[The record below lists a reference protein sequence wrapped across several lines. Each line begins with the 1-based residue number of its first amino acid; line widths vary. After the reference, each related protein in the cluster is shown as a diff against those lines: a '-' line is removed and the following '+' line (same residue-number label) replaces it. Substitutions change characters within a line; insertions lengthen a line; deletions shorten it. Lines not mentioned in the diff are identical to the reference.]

1 MGHDDQV
8 LDDVDRRTRRLE
20 ERVLRLEALVP
31 AAGSTTAPPR
41 PVRSLVMPDAPAR
54 QAASAAPPR
63 PPVAPARW
71 TAPTPAPT
79 RTVPSTKPR
88 ASSLEDLLGGRV
100 LAWVGG
106 AAVIVGL
113 AYFLALAVSNGW
125 IGEGGRTLL
134 AGAASAGLLG
144 LGVWLHERRGRT
156 DAALTSVS
164 AGIAGLFMTAAVA
177 TTVYALIPVGAGLA
191 LALAAGA
198 VATLLAVRWES
209 QVIAAI
215 GIVGALL
222 APVLVGAPSSAETVA
237 ILFVAAASAVSV
249 LVYQR
254 WEWLGFAAI
263 LVTVP
268 QWGAWLFGL
277 ESVAGCVAVLFA
289 FGTLGA
295 AAAIGFE
302 LRTAADRLRPSA
314 AFLLGL
320 NALIVALAGWFSLAT
335 TSEGPAAQL
344 WLCGLAGAHLAIG
357 LAASRSKRISH
368 GLGLVSLTIG
378 MVLADVAFASLV
390 DGPALAL
397 GWALGAVGFAA
408 LLRRGNLRD
417 DDKAL
422 IGVGLGAHVTLALL
436 NAVVG
441 HAPPEM
447 LLSSPGDRTTA
458 VMVLAAVA
466 AATLGSARLTAAGHP
481 RGRVVLDAVGLLTTA
496 YLTAV
501 ALDGTGLVVALTLE
515 ACALASLARRNPDEV
530 ATIAA
535 IGYLGAALAHVLVLE
550 APPVA
555 LLEGVDDLMAA
566 AVTLGALGAAALRF
580 GHLRASG
587 DEGKAIFGGTA
598 ALAFLYLA
606 SVVVVD
612 RFQPGDGASTAGIL
626 DLGVR
631 QQGQMMLSALW
642 SVVGVGALISGLRGD
657 LRVVRLGA
665 LALLGAT
672 ATKVFMYDLSA
683 LTAGYRVASF
693 IGLGVVLL
701 FGAHAYQRMRPGP
714 GRDELGEMADTL
726 R

>member
-8 LDDVDRRTRRLE
+8 LEDVDQRTRRLE
-20 ERVLRLEALVP
+20 QRVLRLEALVP
-31 AAGSTTAPPR
+31 AAAPRRVGPLDMSDVPERPPAPAEPPR
-41 PVRSLVMPDAPAR
+41 D
-54 QAASAAPPR
+54 
-63 PPVAPARW
+63 PVAPAQR
-71 TAPTPAPT
+71 TAPTPAPA
-79 RTVPSTKPR
+79 RPAPAAKPSAKPR
-88 ASSLEDLLGGRV
+88 ASGVEDLLGGRV

-134 AGAASAGLLG
+134 AGVASAGLLG
-144 LGVWLHERRGRT
+144 CGVWLHERRGRT
-156 DAALTSVS
+156 DAALTAVS
-164 AGIAGLFMTAAVA
+164 AGVVGLFMTAAVA
-177 TTVYALIPVGAGLA
+177 TTVYALVPAGAGLA

-198 VATLLAVRWES
+198 IVTVLAVRWGS

-222 APVLVGAPSSAETVA
+222 APVLVGAPSSTETVA
-237 ILFVAAASAVSV
+237 ILFVAAASAIGV

-254 WEWLGFAAI
+254 WEWLGFVAI

-277 ESVAGCVAVLFA
+277 ESVAGCVAGLVA

-302 LRTAADRLRPSA
+302 VRTAAPALRPSA
-314 AFLLGL
+314 AFMLSL
-320 NALIVALAGWFSLAT
+320 NALVVALAGWFSLSSA
-335 TSEGPAAQL
+335 SDGPAAQL
-344 WLCGLAGAHLAIG
+344 WLCGLAAAHLAVG
-357 LAASRSKRISH
+357 LAAPRSKRISH
-368 GLGLVSLTIG
+368 ELGLVLLTIAT
-378 MVLADVAFASLV
+378 VLGDVAFTSIV
-390 DGPALAL
+390 DGPALAV
-397 GWALGAVGFAA
+397 GWALSAMGFAA
-408 LLRRGNLRD
+408 LLRRRGLREAD
-417 DDKAL
+417 EAL
-422 IGVGLGAHVTLALL
+422 IGLGLGAHVILALL
-436 NAVVG
+436 DAVVG
-441 HAPPEM
+441 HAPPQM
-447 LLSSPGDRTTA
+447 LVSSPGDRTTA

-481 RGRVVLDAVGLLTTA
+481 RWRVALDAVGLLTVA

-501 ALDGTGLVVALTLE
+501 ALDGTALVVVLSVE
-515 ACALASLARRNPDEV
+515 ACALASLARRTRDEP

-535 IGYLGAALAHVLVLE
+535 VAYLGAAVIHVLALE

-555 LLEGVDDLMAA
+555 LLEGVDDLVAA
-566 AVTLGALGAAALRF
+566 VVTLGALGIAATRF
-580 GHLRASG
+580 GQLRTGG
-587 DEGKAIFGGTA
+587 DQGQGIFGGTA

-606 SVVVVD
+606 SVTVVD
-612 RFQPGDGASTAGIL
+612 RFQPGSGTLTAGIL

-631 QQGQMMLSALW
+631 QQGQMLLSALW
-642 SVVGVGALISGLRGD
+642 GVAGVGALIVGLRGD

-665 LALLGAT
+665 LALLGVT
-672 ATKVFMYDLSA
+672 ATKVFLYDLSA

-701 FGAHAYQRMRPGP
+701 FGAHAYQRMRPGVRP
-714 GRDELGEMADTL
+714 DL
-726 R
+726 RPHRP